1 MFPPRQVPPPQIR
14 GDVEMR
20 SVIPSLLTSD
30 GHTRESIAVSRTTR
44 TAGALACA
52 AMGWSLTVAV
62 RTMAML
68 PAAVTVCAQRHEDK
82 RFPEAGTELPQLTC
96 DMVGCLPFR
105 HRALRKLCHRSAAG
119 WHDPDRYNEEA

>member
-1 MFPPRQVPPPQIR
+1 MFLPRHVPPPQIS
-14 GDVEMR
+14 GDVDMR

-82 RFPEAGTELPQLTC
+82 RFPEAGTELPHLTC

-105 HRALRKLCHRSAAG
+105 HRALRK
-119 WHDPDRYNEEA
+119 

>member
-1 MFPPRQVPPPQIR
+1 MFLPRQVPPPQIN
-14 GDVEMR
+14 GDVDMR

-44 TAGALACA
+44 TAVALACA

-96 DMVGCLPFR
+96 DMW
-105 HRALRKLCHRSAAG
+105 AASDFG
-119 WHDPDRYNEEA
+119 TA